1 MNIDRLMLLREV
13 AERGSIAAAAASSS
27 LTPSAVSQQLKI
39 LGREAGV
46 TLLERRGR
54 GVRLTDAGRTLVER
68 ADDVFAALDRAQAE
82 MDAYRATPRG
92 RVRVALFP
100 SGAAMLLPQLLARAE
115 AAGVA
120 VDGRDIDEPASH
132 APALLADFDVV
143 VVHRDER
150 DTAPWSPRHEAVM
163 LMREPLEV
171 VLPPGHR
178 LAEAQ
183 RVALAEL
190 AEEPWIGVRD
200 GLMVDDVLRSLA
212 AVAGVTPKVL
222 QRVDDFRVTEEL
234 VWAGFGVAL
243 MPRYVQ
249 TVRSLP
255 RKPLTGIR
263 VARRIEA
270 VTRIGARSRPAVDKV
285 LEILEATA
293 SAIAESAGPTH
304 SR

>member
-1 MNIDRLMLLREV
+1 MNVERLMLLRHV

-27 LTPSAVSQQLKI
+27 LTPSAVSQQLK
-39 LGREAGV
+39 LLARETGV
-46 TLLERRGR
+46 VLLERRGR
-54 GVRLTDAGRTLVER
+54 GVRLTDAGYALVEC
-68 ADDVFAALDRAQAE
+68 ADDVLAALDRAQAE
-82 MDAYRATPRG
+82 MDAYRETPRG
-92 RVRVALFP
+92 KVRVALFP
-100 SGAAMLLPQLLARAE
+100 TGAAMFLPQLLARTAQV
-115 AAGVA
+115 GVA

-150 DTAPWSPRHEAVM
+150 DSAPWGPRYEAVT

-178 LAEAQ
+178 LARAQ
-183 RVALAEL
+183 RIALAEL

-212 AVAGVTPKVL
+212 TVAGVTPQVC

-243 MPRYVQ
+243 MPRYVR
-249 TVRSLP
+249 TVRPLP
-255 RKPLTGIR
+255 RKSLTGIR

-270 VTRIGARSRPAVDKV
+270 VSRTGARSRPAVDAV
-285 LEILEATA
+285 IGILEDIATSISM
-293 SAIAESAGPTH
+293 SAH
-304 SR
+304 